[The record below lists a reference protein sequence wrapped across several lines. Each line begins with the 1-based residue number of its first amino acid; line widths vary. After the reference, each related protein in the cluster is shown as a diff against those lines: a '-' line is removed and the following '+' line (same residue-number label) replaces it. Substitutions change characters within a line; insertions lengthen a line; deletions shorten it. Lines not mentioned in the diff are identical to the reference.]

1 MSLELLKWSK
11 GYLNVAEEA
20 EEILEYQWDLL
31 VMRSKEMWETLVSGN
46 SVMMEF
52 ESGEDRLEEEM
63 LAQEQNDFELVIII

>member
-1 MSLELLKWSK
+1 MFSMK
-11 GYLNVAEEA
+11 GNNSFKTSAPNLAAPVRFC
-20 EEILEYQWDLL
+20 I
-31 VMRSKEMWETLVSGN
+31 MRSKEMWETLVSGN